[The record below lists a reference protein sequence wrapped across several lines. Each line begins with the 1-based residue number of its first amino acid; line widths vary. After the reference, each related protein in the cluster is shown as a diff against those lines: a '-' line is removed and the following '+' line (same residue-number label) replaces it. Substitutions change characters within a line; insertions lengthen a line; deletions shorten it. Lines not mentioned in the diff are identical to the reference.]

1 MALFI
6 RYITYNGTRY
16 SYSSFEQRT
25 RSSSLR
31 DYSITLK
38 SAFPKNGAFYLI
50 KNSSFDFDDANSL
63 SAPSSSDVMD
73 VADIADMPYNY
84 TPSDKATI
92 RSDYANRR
100 RVRYTYSSDAV
111 QERSNNKF
119 RYVNK
124 GDGTVLPLSFSR
136 SGCRPIAG
144 YSDAS
149 VINRKFCK
157 NWYIDSAFEGDRT
170 TVTIYSDRYVKSVYN
185 RITGETSSPTTV
197 YFGKTIRYMYIFAQA
212 STECGGVGGD
222 GGRRG
227 APSGGGGACVALLRF
242 PNSSMYYT
250 VTGIYGGWYYGS
262 GDQGEAKDLVIEC
275 SYGGEIIVPTG
286 KRSGK
291 ESPVQA
297 DMSGSYYTSV
307 WSIPSKVAGNDFEAK
322 TVPMQSIDDLYNI
335 RFNSHF
341 HGKDNDAK
349 GGGASCVADGGAGG
363 STDGA
368 GYSGSYGS
376 GSGGGGHASFGNHF
390 THWGGV
396 TCYGGWNGFNFI
408 VLGY

>member
-6 RYITYNGTRY
+6 RYITYNGTSY

-92 RSDYANRR
+92 RSDYADRR
-100 RVRYTYSSDAV
+100 RVRYDYSSDAV

-144 YSDAS
+144 YSSDDVVS
-149 VINRKFCK
+149 MKFCK
-157 NWYIDSAFEGDRT
+157 NWHVWNTLEGDRT
-170 TVTIYSDRYVKSVYN
+170 TVKIYSDRYVKTVYN
-185 RITGETSSPTTV
+185 RLKDETVEDKPV
-197 YFGKTIRYMYIFAQA
+197 YFGKTLRYLYLFAQA
-212 STECGGVGGD
+212 STECGGMGGH
-222 GGRRG
+222 GGKRG
-227 APSGGGGACVALLRF
+227 IPSGGGGACIVLLRF
-242 PNSSMYYT
+242 PSSSTYFT
-250 VTGIYGGWYYGS
+250 VTGLYGGWYDGR
-262 GDQGEAKDLVIEC
+262 GDQGEVTDLIISC
-275 SYGGEIIVPTG
+275 SDGGDIIVPKGTREG
-286 KRSGK
+286 SRVSVK
-291 ESPVQA
+291 A
-297 DMSGSYYTSV
+297 DMAGSYYSIV
-307 WSIPSKVAGNDFEAK
+307 WSNPSGVAGNDFDTY
-322 TVPMQSIDDLYNI
+322 TVPFQSPDDVYKI
-335 RFNSHF
+335 KFSSHS

-349 GGGASCVADGGAGG
+349 GGGASCIADGGAGG
-363 STDGA
+363 TVDGA
-368 GYSGSYGS
+368 GHQGVWGS
-376 GSGGGGHASFGNHF
+376 GGGGGGHASAGNHF
-390 THWGGV
+390 WHWGGV
-396 TCYGGWNGFNFI
+396 YIYGGWNSYNYI